1 MVRIIRYSSAERF
14 DILEHL
20 LDSKMSETDNFHR
33 QFGLMEEISLFV
45 EENCEADILDET
57 REIR

>member
-1 MVRIIRYSSAERF
+1 MRGF

-33 QFGLMEEISLFV
+33 QSVSVILFMKKF
-45 EENCEADILDET
+45 I
-57 REIR
+57 